1 MIKFFLSNSKTKILG
16 KGNSRQIIKGI
27 SGNIPAGSLV
37 AIMGSSGAGKS
48 TMMNVLAGRNLG
60 NLEIEGKITVNDE
73 DIGAR
78 ITNLSG
84 VTKVKNFSNFQYIKF
99 QKVRVSIF
107 ISAYVQQDDIFIGS
121 MTVKEHLMF
130 HAALQMSRYVF
141 NFDLF

>member
-1 MIKFFLSNSKTKILG
+1 MTNFFLSNSKTKILG

>member
-1 MIKFFLSNSKTKILG
+1 MTKFFFVKFENQILG

-84 VTKVKNFSNFQYIKF
+84 VTQIEIFLNFQYIKF
-99 QKVRVSIF
+99 HK
-107 ISAYVQQDDIFIGS
+107 
-121 MTVKEHLMF
+121 K
-130 HAALQMSRYVF
+130 
-141 NFDLF
+141 

>member
-1 MIKFFLSNSKTKILG
+1 MTKFFLIKFKNQMLG

-84 VTKVKNFSNFQYIKF
+84 N
-99 QKVRVSIF
+99 R
-107 ISAYVQQDDIFIGS
+107 
-121 MTVKEHLMF
+121 L
-130 HAALQMSRYVF
+130 
-141 NFDLF
+141 